1 MSIPSS
7 IFLSLIFPTAER
19 GHHEPVRRG
28 FSPLDPAVP
37 SDLSATPGT
46 ADIAGPKDKDGL
58 EGTGGDPGAGPR
70 AWPNSKL
77 YAGARAAVWTE
88 REAGVRTE
96 VDGKVFTETGIMT
109 GTSVWAEVGA
119 EWRPGDTERSMPRDP
134 AAWLGQQWNGQT
146 RGMGQR
152 DQTAFSSVPTMLPET
167 VELQA
172 PALGKPLGLLSK
184 AAWTRSSSSSS
195 SKSSSSTTK
204 ASSLP
209 SSSSSSSPASN
220 RESQTAASDNV
231 SLAVLNSN
239 FTTNSSSSSSSLGM
253 CCSVF

>member
-1 MSIPSS
+1 MFPS
-7 IFLSLIFPTAER
+7 AER
-19 GHHEPVRRG
+19 GHHESVRRG
-28 FSPLDPAVP
+28 VPPLDPAVP

-46 ADIAGPKDKDGL
+46 GDIAGAKDRDGF
-58 EGTGGDPGAGPR
+58 EGTDGDPGAGPR
-70 AWPNSKL
+70 AWPDGKV

-88 REAGVRTE
+88 REAGVRAE
-96 VDGKVFTETGIMT
+96 VGGKVFAETGIMT
-109 GTSVWAEVGA
+109 GTSVWAAVGA
-119 EWRPGDTERSMPRDP
+119 EWRPGEAEPSMPRDP
-134 AAWLGQQWNGQT
+134 AAWLGQQRLQT

-209 SSSSSSSPASN
+209 SSSSSFSSPASN

-239 FTTNSSSSSSSLGM
+239 STTNNSSSSSLGM
-253 CCSVF
+253 V